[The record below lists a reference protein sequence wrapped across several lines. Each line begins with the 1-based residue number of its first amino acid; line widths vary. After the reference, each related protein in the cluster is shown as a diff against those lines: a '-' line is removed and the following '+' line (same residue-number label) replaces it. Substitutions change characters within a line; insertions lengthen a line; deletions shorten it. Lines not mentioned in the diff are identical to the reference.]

1 MVATGARSRPLVMV
15 ELNIYSPVTSIA
27 FHSWK
32 GSVFN
37 KKKTKKQNPNR
48 GSGNACAPTSEW
60 TVVFKAA
67 FAETVSLVGG

>member
-1 MVATGARSRPLVMV
+1 MVATGARSRPLVIV

-37 KKKTKKQNPNR
+37 KKKNKKLNRRPGNP
-48 GSGNACAPTSEW
+48 CAPTSEW